1 MSVRLFALNKSLRS
15 HENHTFP
22 LMDSFSSE
30 VFYWSRIVIFTCISS
45 SSSFSYLFIPV
56 YNRFRFK
63 QNETN
68 HRNRTYSKRTVN
80 ELMLFL
86 FLIFSLRPLLQSTK
100 HREAVVRESPIS
112 LVITLVKRN
121 SRDSSSTRGS
131 TSEKWSFEKVV
142 LWWSNFSFLAL
153 AKKSSRDS
161 SCDSSSPREITSE
174 KWSFEKVVFP
184 NVESNFFDGL
194 ATGFPAK

>member
-15 HENHTFP
+15 HENHTFS
-22 LMDSFSSE
+22 LMDTFSSE

-121 SRDSSSTRGS
+121 S
-131 TSEKWSFEKVV
+131 
-142 LWWSNFSFLAL
+142 
-153 AKKSSRDS
+153 